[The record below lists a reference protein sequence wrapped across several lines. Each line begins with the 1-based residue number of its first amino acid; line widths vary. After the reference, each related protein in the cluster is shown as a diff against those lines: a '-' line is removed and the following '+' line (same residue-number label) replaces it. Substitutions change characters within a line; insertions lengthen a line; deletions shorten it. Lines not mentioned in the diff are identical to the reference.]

1 LPYRQSTSWT
11 RFGYSSSKPKQGDTL
26 LISIQS
32 QLIYSVQNPC
42 SHLLQIEAAE
52 DERQTRESTS
62 LVILPDVVWPQ
73 IKGEENIGI
82 RRWGRDEGDFDC
94 TYSAQVHVDRPAIE
108 IATLNKSPLT
118 SISNDVTKFLM
129 PSRYCHSEDFLD
141 FVPKQFGRLTGGAL
155 IKALADWIKDNFTY
169 DNGASNGST
178 TATDSFTACAGVCRA
193 THIR

>member
-1 LPYRQSTSWT
+1 M
-11 RFGYSSSKPKQGDTL
+11 
-26 LISIQS
+26 LISIHS

-52 DERQTRESTS
+52 DKRQTRESTS
-62 LVILPDVVWPQ
+62 LVILPDVVWTQ

-82 RRWGRDEGDFDC
+82 RHWGRDEGDLDC
-94 TYSAQVHVDRPAIE
+94 TYSAQVHVDRPAVE
-108 IATLNKSPLT
+108 IPTLNKSPLT

-169 DNGASNGST
+169 GNGASNGST